1 MIGQNILLELVE
13 GDKVQVYVNT
23 ASGLF
28 DHKNSHYTQFIG
40 AMLRWKAGLLNEHFC
55 KDKSKSLTSEL
66 VLLLEARVWEKVIR
80 DCHEQQ
86 IKH

>member
-1 MIGQNILLELVE
+1 MSSVFQGRTMIGQNILLELVE

-40 AMLRWKAGLLNEHFC
+40 AMLR
-55 KDKSKSLTSEL
+55 
-66 VLLLEARVWEKVIR
+66 
-80 DCHEQQ
+80 
-86 IKH
+86 

>member
-1 MIGQNILLELVE
+1 MKPKNYHINRTLFEILPFQGRTMIGQNILLELVE

-40 AMLRWKAGLLNEHFC
+40 AMLR
-55 KDKSKSLTSEL
+55 
-66 VLLLEARVWEKVIR
+66 
-80 DCHEQQ
+80 
-86 IKH
+86 

>member
-1 MIGQNILLELVE
+1 MIGQNLLLELVE

-40 AMLRWKAGLLNEHFC
+40 ALLRCCIKTTTLCIPG
-55 KDKSKSLTSEL
+55 
-66 VLLLEARVWEKVIR
+66 RIR
-80 DCHEQQ
+80 SHNP
-86 IKH
+86 

>member
-1 MIGQNILLELVE
+1 MKPKNYHINRTLFEIFTFQGRTMIGQNILLELVE

-40 AMLRWKAGLLNEHFC
+40 AMLR
-55 KDKSKSLTSEL
+55 
-66 VLLLEARVWEKVIR
+66 
-80 DCHEQQ
+80 
-86 IKH
+86 

>member
-28 DHKNSHYTQFIG
+28 DHKNSHYMQFIG
-40 AMLRWKAGLLNEHFC
+40 AMLR
-55 KDKSKSLTSEL
+55 
-66 VLLLEARVWEKVIR
+66 
-80 DCHEQQ
+80 
-86 IKH
+86 

>member
-1 MIGQNILLELVE
+1 MIGQNILMELVE

-40 AMLRWKAGLLNEHFC
+40 ALLRCQELPFMKLFYLYYGHTKSVSASSFC
-55 KDKSKSLTSEL
+55 NFAK
-66 VLLLEARVWEKVIR
+66 I
-80 DCHEQQ
+80 
-86 IKH
+86 